1 MDEIKKQDLKSKL
14 SSEQYKIAVEK
25 GTEAPFSGKYVFTK
39 DKGVYKCMVCGN
51 PLFSSDT
58 KFESNTGW
66 PSFYEPIKEDSV
78 KYQEDISMGVSR
90 TEITCGKCGSHLGH
104 VFDDGPKPT
113 EKRYCINCVSLD
125 LKKFDK

>member
-1 MDEIKKQDLKSKL
+1 MDEIKKQELKSKL

-125 LKKFDK
+125 LIKDK